1 MKTTARFILFT
12 AVLAFSF
19 GRAQAQVPPLHVGTT
34 NTIVDEFGENLKGTM
49 PAATAFGFTYATG
62 EVVQILYAGGGIQPT
77 DTNGNPQAANGVLYE
92 TRIGEGVDPGMGPAG
107 QFGVSVPGRAGVQGL
122 GANPTQVFARV
133 YNKPTIQ
140 ESSFYGDS
148 QVFVVDANFNAPFIP
163 EILRTDKPTDPN
175 DNDLD
180 GLNNSWEKSLHGN
193 PNNPDTDG
201 DGMADGPEFRAGT
214 ELTNNT
220 SLLQM
225 VELIPVPPM
234 NLDIVW
240 DTVDG
245 KDYEVEYKSGDLA
258 DTNEP
263 FSVISGVISATG
275 LVSRTTVTNALAN
288 PGGHYRV
295 KLIEP

>member
-1 MKTTARFILFT
+1 MKTTGRFI
-12 AVLAFSF
+12 VQLALLAICAD
-19 GRAQAQVPPLHVGTT
+19 RTQAQVPPLHVGTT
-34 NTIVDEFGENLKGTM
+34 NTIIDEFGDNLKGTM
-49 PAATAFGFTYATG
+49 PAATSFGFDYATG
-62 EVVQILYAGGGIQPT
+62 EVVQILYAGSGILPT
-77 DTNGNPQAANGVLYE
+77 DTNGNAQAANQIIYE

-133 YNKPTIQ
+133 FNKPSIA

-148 QVFVVDANFNAPFIP
+148 QIFVVDANFNAPFIP
-163 EILRTDKPTDPN
+163 EIVQTDKPTDSN
-175 DNDLD
+175 DNDND
-180 GLNNSWEKSLHGN
+180 GLHNSWEKSLHGN

-214 ELTNNT
+214 ELTNDT

-225 VELIPVPPM
+225 VELIPVPPS
-234 NLDIVW
+234 NLDISW
-240 DTVDG
+240 DSVDS
-245 KDYEVEYKSGDLA
+245 KEYEVEYKSGDLT
-258 DTNEP
+258 DTNDP
-263 FSVISGVISATG
+263 FNTISGVITATG
-275 LVSRTTVTNALAN
+275 LVSRTTITNALAN